1 MKKKND
7 VKRRHDGVGMY

>member
-1 MKKKND
+1 MKKEND